1 MPDNEILRLVAQFH
15 AALDKHDAR
24 AMKRLIDSYGRVYSR
39 LQDKITLLTDA
50 IEADNP
56 TRGELVRMARY
67 KDLIRQTE
75 AELTDYQ
82 VILRN
87 EIQGVSSDAIA
98 FAGRDNARM
107 LRAMGITGGFNRLP
121 TATIKTLLGFLD
133 ESSPLYERIGMLA
146 KANTQ
151 AVADALIEGVA
162 LGQNPRVTARTVR
175 TLFTENLGSALT
187 DALRMTRTVQIYS
200 YREASRANYVANSD
214 IVDGWYWYTALDDR
228 TCASCVALHGS
239 GPYPLDE
246 PLNDH
251 YNGRCTMIPAVTGFG
266 NPIEQGGKD
275 YFDSLNEGKQRDLL
289 GKEKYEA
296 YKGGAFEFKDLSTTR
311 ADAVYGD
318 MRVETPLWEL
328 LGAEPPLRT
337 K

>member
-1 MPDNEILRLVAQFH
+1 MPDNEILRIVQQFH
-15 AALDKHDAR
+15 NALDKHDKR
-24 AMKRLIDSYGRVYSR
+24 ALNRLIDAYGRVYSR

-56 TRGELVRMARY
+56 TPGQLVKMARY

-75 AELTDYQ
+75 VELADYQ

-87 EIQGVSSDAIA
+87 EIEGVSRDAIA
-98 FAGRDNARM
+98 FAGRDTSRI
-107 LRAMGITGGFNRLP
+107 LQAMGVLGGFNRLP

-133 ESSPLYERIGMLA
+133 ESSPLYQRIGQLA
-146 KANTQ
+146 GVHAKS
-151 AVADALIEGVA
+151 VADAIVDGVS
-162 LGQNPRVTARTVR
+162 LGKNPRVIAGIIRDD
-175 TLFTENLGSALT
+175 LGGGLT

-214 IVDGWYWYTALDDR
+214 IVDGWYWFSALDDR
-228 TCASCVALHGS
+228 TCASCVSLHGS

-251 YNGRCTMIPAVTGFG
+251 HNGRCTMIPAVTGFT
-266 NPIEQGGKD
+266 NPIEQTGED
-275 YFDSLNEGKQRDLL
+275 YFNSLSEAKQREVL
-289 GKEKYEA
+289 GKEKYQA
-296 YKGGAFEFKDLSTTR
+296 FKDGGFKFNDLSTTR
-311 ADAVYGD
+311 RDDVYGD

-328 LGAEPPLRT
+328 LGAEPPVRT
-337 K
+337 R